1 MKRRHHE
8 EHINHER
15 WAIPYGDLIT
25 LLLALFVVMYA
36 VSAVNETKFR
46 VMAASINEAFHGTPQ
61 VIQAPRAGDPSAQVP
76 LPNKSRVAQAAPVAR
91 IDVPIPPRDL
101 PLPGHEGA
109 APEAGPTADNLHA
122 ADAKTGEEANL
133 DAIADQVHKAL
144 QPLIDKDLVAVRRTD
159 DWLEI
164 EVRTDILFASG
175 AARLSA
181 PAEDVLR
188 HVAGILTPFPNP
200 MRIEGY
206 TDTTPIASAIFPS
219 NWELSAARAA
229 SVARL
234 LTGSGIDPHRVGI
247 IGWGEFRPAADNA
260 TVDGRNRNR
269 RVLIVVMSDK
279 AAPARFYSDDDRVAG
294 KLAQAPEPA
303 SQPAAAPVKA
313 ADAVVSAPARV
324 EIAPSGKTDDNGAN
338 TVAPVA
344 AALTASPSLGVH

>member
-109 APEAGPTADNLHA
+109 AAEAGPTADNVQA
-122 ADAKTGEEANL
+122 ANNAKTGEAANL
-133 DAIADQVHKAL
+133 DAIAEQVHKAL

-206 TDTTPIASAIFPS
+206 TDTTPIASAVFPS

-247 IGWGEFRPAADNA
+247 IGWGEFRPAADNS

-294 KLAQAPEPA
+294 KLAQAPAPA
-303 SQPAAAPVKA
+303 SQPAATPVKVNDAAAPVPAKA
-313 ADAVVSAPARV
+313 EVTPPGKVG
-324 EIAPSGKTDDNGAN
+324 ESGTDM
-338 TVAPVA
+338 VAPV
-344 AALTASPSLGVH
+344 ALTASPSLGGH

>member
-46 VMAASINEAFHGTPQ
+46 VMAQSINEAFNGTGK
-61 VIQAPRAGDPSAQVP
+61 VIEPTKATAPAAQIP
-76 LPNKSRVAQAAPVAR
+76 LPNQSRAPAAAPIAR
-91 IDVPIPPRDL
+91 IDVPLPPRNL

-109 APEAGPTADNLHA
+109 APERQEAASVNTATA
-122 ADAKTGEEANL
+122 ANTSVGKTEDASLSQISDEVQRAMK
-133 DAIADQVHKAL
+133 
-144 QPLIDKDLVAVRRTD
+144 PLIDKSLVSVRQTK

-164 EVRTDILFASG
+164 EVRTDILFPVGVAKLQG
-175 AARLSA
+175 

-188 HVAGILTPFPNP
+188 KLAGILGPFPNN

-206 TDTTPIASAIFPS
+206 TDNTPIATATFPS

-229 SVARL
+229 TVARL
-234 LTGSGIDPHRVGI
+234 LTTSGVDPHRVGI
-247 IGWGEFRPAADNA
+247 IGWGEFRPSADN
-260 TVDGRNRNR
+260 TTDDGRNRNR

-279 AAPARFYSDDDRVAG
+279 AAPARFYSDVDHATN
-294 KLAQAPEPA
+294 PEN
-303 SQPAAAPVKA
+303 
-313 ADAVVSAPARV
+313 R
-324 EIAPSGKTDDNGAN
+324 
-338 TVAPVA
+338 
-344 AALTASPSLGVH
+344 

>member
-1 MKRRHHE
+1 VKRRHHE

-46 VMAASINEAFHGTPQ
+46 VMAQSINEAFNGTGK
-61 VIQAPRAGDPSAQVP
+61 VIEPIHDAAPAAQVP
-76 LPNKSRVAQAAPVAR
+76 LPNQSRAPAAAPIAR
-91 IDVPIPPRDL
+91 IDVPIPPRNL

-109 APEAGPTADNLHA
+109 APERQEAASVNTATA
-122 ADAKTGEEANL
+122 ANTTVGKTEDASLSQISDEVQRAMK
-133 DAIADQVHKAL
+133 
-144 QPLIDKDLVAVRRTD
+144 PLIDKNLVSVRQTN

-164 EVRTDILFASG
+164 EVRTDILFPVGVAKLQG
-175 AARLSA
+175 

-188 HVAGILTPFPNP
+188 KLAGILGPFPNA

-206 TDTTPIASAIFPS
+206 TDNTPIATPMFPS

-234 LTGSGIDPHRVGI
+234 LTGSGVDPHRVGI
-247 IGWGEFRPAADNA
+247 IGWGEFRPTADNA
-260 TVDGRNRNR
+260 SDDGRNHNR

-279 AAPARFYSDDDRVAG
+279 AAPARFYSDADR
-294 KLAQAPEPA
+294 
-303 SQPAAAPVKA
+303 
-313 ADAVVSAPARV
+313 AD
-324 EIAPSGKTDDNGAN
+324 IAPKPENR
-338 TVAPVA
+338 
-344 AALTASPSLGVH
+344 